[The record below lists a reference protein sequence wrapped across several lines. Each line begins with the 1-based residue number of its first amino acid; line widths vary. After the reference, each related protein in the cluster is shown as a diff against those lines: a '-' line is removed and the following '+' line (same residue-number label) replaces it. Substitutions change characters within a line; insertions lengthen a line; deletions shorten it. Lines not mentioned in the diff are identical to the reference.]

1 MLNFAPKKFS
11 VDKGVTIRAAERL
24 ESWTNVVHVAHV
36 VVVSQQ
42 SHRIFV
48 FLYSSSSKFTD
59 NVPIH
64 NIYIIQQNFES

>member
-1 MLNFAPKKFS
+1 MSLQIECS
-11 VDKGVTIRAAERL
+11 VEKSNTIRAAKISKNCL
-24 ESWTNVVHVAHV
+24 NVAHVAYV

-48 FLYSSSSKFTD
+48 FLYTSSNKITD

-64 NIYIIQQNFES
+64 NYYIIEQSAHS